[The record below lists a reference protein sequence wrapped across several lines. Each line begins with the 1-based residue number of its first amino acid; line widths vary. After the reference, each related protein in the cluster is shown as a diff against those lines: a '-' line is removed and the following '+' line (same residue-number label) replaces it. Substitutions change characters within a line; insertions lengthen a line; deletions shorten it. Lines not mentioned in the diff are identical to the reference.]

1 MPREMT
7 DKQREVLAVVQA
19 YWCEHRVPPSL
30 ADLASALKVQ
40 RSTVHQH
47 LLALKKKGFLEH
59 IEGAGRTWRP
69 VTEARQAETRRVPLV
84 GRVAAGTPVLAQE
97 NIEDWITVS
106 NVKPGGE
113 LFALRVKGDSMIEG
127 GILDGDTVIVR
138 QQSTAEDGEIVV
150 ALLDDNEATVKR
162 FQRDGDQA
170 RLEPMNQRYS
180 PLVVKGER
188 LRIQGKVIGLR
199 RRLGD

>member
-7 DKQREVLAVVQA
+7 EKQREVLKVVQA
-19 YWCEHRVPPSL
+19 YWSEHHVPPSL
-30 ADLASALKVQ
+30 ADLASALGVQ

-47 LLALKKKGFLEH
+47 LLALKKKGYLEH

-69 VTEARQAETRRVPLV
+69 VTEVGQAETRRIPLV

-106 NVKPGGE
+106 NVKLGGE
-113 LFALRVKGDSMIEG
+113 LFALRVRGDSMIEG

-138 QQSTAEDGEIVV
+138 QQYMAADGEIVV
-150 ALLDDNEATVKR
+150 ALLDDEATVKKFR
-162 FQRDGDQA
+162 RDGDNA
-170 RLEPMNQRYS
+170 RLEPMNPNYS
-180 PLVVKGER
+180 PLVVRGDR
-188 LRIQGKVIGLR
+188 FRIQGKVIGLR
-199 RRLGD
+199 RHLDD